1 MEFEAFNK
9 IPRLSREIV
18 ITEKIDGTNA
28 QVAIFNTAALER
40 KDLNTPYISTT
51 SDGID
56 WAVFVGSRTIWL
68 TERADNKGF
77 FAWVYAHVNELVEGL
92 GEGRHYGEWWGQG
105 IGRKY
110 GLNEK
115 RFSLFNTSRWTD
127 TRPACCHVVPE
138 LYKGDFTTEA
148 IDTEIEKLREFGSI
162 VAPGFMKPEG
172 VVIFHTAGNLMFK
185 KTLENDEK
193 PKSLAQNKMPLIRP
207 YLSDQ
212 AGLPNMT

>member
-28 QVAIFNTAALER
+28 QVAIFNHDALTSEE
-40 KDLNTPYISTT
+40 LITPHIRL
-51 SDGID
+51 GD
-56 WAVFVGSRTIWL
+56 WVIFVGSRTIWL
-68 TERADNKGF
+68 TEHTDNKGF
-77 FAWVYAHVNELVEGL
+77 FAWVYPHALELVEGL

-115 RFSLFNTSRWTD
+115 RFSLFNTSRWTENL
-127 TRPACCHVVPE
+127 PACCHVVPE
-138 LYKGDFTTEA
+138 LYRGDFTTEA
-148 IDTEIEKLREFGSI
+148 ISTQIERLRTLGSV
-162 VAPGFMKPEG
+162 VAPGFMRPEG
-172 VVIFHTAGNLMFK
+172 IVIFHTAGNLMFK

-193 PKSLAQNKMPLIRP
+193 PKSLAE
-207 YLSDQ
+207 
-212 AGLPNMT
+212 